1 MRDFFDCVQYVE
13 LMDIPSHGL
22 HFTWN
27 QKPKEGI
34 GVLKK
39 IDRIMSNVKFMD
51 LFPDTYALFKP
62 ARVSDH
68 SPCVMKLASC
78 TRKKLKPFK
87 FPNFLTTKEEFRRFV
102 STEWAKDIEGFAMFS
117 VVKKM
122 RNLKPSFRKL
132 LYQQGNLHEKV
143 IRLRKE
149 LDDIQQL
156 VDANPLDVT
165 LRDTAAKCL
174 RDYQVAAYDEEC
186 FLKQK
191 SKVEWLCAGDSNTSF
206 FHKCVKSRNA
216 RNKISCIKD
225 VHGNRFEGDGIP
237 GALVDHYSS
246 FLGTA
251 YSVSSL
257 DDDNLFLNTLSSY
270 SADHMI
276 RQVTREEVKQA
287 MFGIGENKAP
297 GPDGFTSAFFKQ
309 AWDIVGDEVTNA
321 VLDFF
326 DNGKLLKQVNHTIL
340 ALVPKV
346 DTPNSVLDYRPISC
360 CNVIYKCISKIIT
373 DRLKGSLDTLVSINQ
388 SAFVPGR
395 KITDN
400 ILLTQELMHNYHLN
414 KGQPRCAFKIDIQK
428 AYDTVSWSFLESIL
442 KKFGFHHKMIIWI
455 MTCVTSVSYSLSIN
469 GELHGYFEGKRGLR
483 QGDPMSPYLFTL
495 VMEVLTLILQQVAT
509 NTSFKFHGKCS
520 KQKIINILFAD
531 DLFLFSHGDSVSV
544 KHLKLAL
551 DKFTQISG
559 LVPSMPKSTVYF
571 SNVTSAMKN
580 QILNLLPFQE
590 GSLPVRYLGVPLIS
604 TRLAA
609 RDCKILI
616 ERTQRRIDNWV
627 TKSLSFAGR
636 LQLINS
642 VLAAMYSYWAS
653 VFLLPIGI
661 VKDLEKRLRR
671 FLWNGGNQGP
681 VRAKVAWKEVCTPK
695 DEGGLGIRSIMDAN
709 KAFLTTHIWSIIT
722 NRPSLWVQWIHS
734 YRLKGNNFWEVQCR
748 GQVSWGWRKLLA
760 IRPSIRPFVWSSIYS
775 GRQTNVW
782 SDNWC
787 AYSPLRSF
795 ISPRNI
801 ARAGFSLST
810 TVADVVSEDGQWR
823 WPQAWY
829 DTFPVLIN
837 IATIQITPDT
847 ADRFRWK
854 DWEGKLQ
861 RFCSWEAWNN
871 LRYKENKVVWVNSV
885 WFSQCIPRHSFHL
898 WLVIK
903 NKLRTQDRM
912 AEWEAGSATNL
923 RLMCCPLCRY
933 DRDSRDHLFFECSYA
948 SEVWRLVRNMV
959 DMESVDDTWASV
971 MQWMELNANSSSLDY
986 IVCNLLLAASTYFI
1000 WQERNNRLFTQ
1011 VQRNASVLSKVI
1023 IDTIRLRIMGFK
1035 TGRDPK
1041 QRKLLDRWLIA
1052 KTNMDV
1058 DPG

>member
-1 MRDFFDCVQYVE
+1 MDSWGTKIAYRRERIRVFFMMGDFNSALNIEDSSMGTSSCSTGMREFQACVD
-13 LMDIPSHGL
+13 DIEVVDINRSGI

-27 QKPKEGI
+27 QKPKK
-34 GVLKK
+34 GVGLLKK
-39 IDRIMSNVKFMD
+39 IDRVMGNTSFLAEYLNSVAIFKPYRLSD
-51 LFPDTYALFKP
+51 HCPCILSFPDAMKMKSRSFKFANFLVFKP
-62 ARVSDH
+62 E
-68 SPCVMKLASC
+68 
-78 TRKKLKPFK
+78 
-87 FPNFLTTKEEFRRFV
+87 FLEIVTKCWDTHVDGVHQFR
-102 STEWAKDIEGFAMFS
+102 
-117 VVKKM
+117 VVKKL
-122 RNLKPSFRKL
+122 RLLKNPLRSL
-132 LYQQGNLHEKV
+132 LFKQGNLHKKV
-143 IRLRKE
+143 DSLRLM
-149 LDDIQQL
+149 LDAIQQKMDQDPSN
-156 VDANPLDVT
+156 VAI
-165 LRDTAAKCL
+165 RDDEASTCRELQAAL
-174 RDYQVAAYDEEC
+174 LDEER

-191 SKVEWLCAGDSNTSF
+191 SKVDWLAAGDMNTAF
-206 FHKCVKSRNA
+206 FHSSLKA
-216 RNKISCIKD
+216 RNHFSRIEVVTDSGGISY
-225 VHGNRFEGDGIP
+225 EGDMVYK
-237 GALVDHYSS
+237 AFVQHYE
-246 FLGTA
+246 
-251 YSVSSL
+251 SVQ
-257 DDDNLFLNTLSSY
+257 Y
-270 SADHMI
+270 GSA
-276 RQVTREEVKQA
+276 
-287 MFGIGENKAP
+287 
-297 GPDGFTSAFFKQ
+297 
-309 AWDIVGDEVTNA
+309 
-321 VLDFF
+321 
-326 DNGKLLKQVNHTIL
+326 VNHTIL

-442 KKFGFHHKMIIWI
+442 KKFGFHHKMINWI

-871 LRYKENKVVWVNSV
+871 LRYKENKVVWVSSV

-959 DMESVDDTWASV
+959 DMGSVDDTWASV